1 MTESRPEMPVNT
13 PMPGDPE
20 HGPIV
25 RHGRNPIAIV
35 LLVMCLISGVGGA
48 LNPAGAPPTL
58 TAALGHAAVGWN
70 VAMAVGATLCLV
82 GVLMFR
88 PKRWRTGPLVERP
101 LYDVLIERIGMVL
114 LSTVFAVYC
123 VFLAVY
129 MRQGAD
135 VPMIYFLIILGMAL
149 ASSWRAVQIT
159 SDLRRLRQV
168 LPLVS

>member
-1 MTESRPEMPVNT
+1 MTESRPDMPTST

-48 LNPAGAPPTL
+48 LNPGSVPPTL
-58 TAALGHAAVGWN
+58 AASLGPGAAAWN
-70 VAMAVGATLCLV
+70 IAMAVGSALCLV

-123 VFLAVY
+123 VFLLVY

-135 VPMIYFLIILGMAL
+135 VPMIYFLIILGMAV
-149 ASSWRAVQIT
+149 ASSWRAAQIT
-159 SDLRRLRQV
+159 VDLRRLRKV